1 MVKNFKDLSEAE
13 ILALAISNEE
23 TDGRIYADFK
33 ARLKDNYPATA
44 QSSRK
49 SLERGSAT
57 HLELFNSK
65 SNVRVVAMDLLQT
78 ALLMHDNQ
86 RQRLSRHR

>member
-23 TDGRIYADFK
+23 TDGRIYADFT

-44 QSSRK
+44 QVFK
-49 SLERGSAT
+49 ENGDRGSHPSAQV
-57 HLELFNSK
+57 N
-65 SNVRVVAMDLLQT
+65 R
-78 ALLMHDNQ
+78 
-86 RQRLSRHR
+86 